1 MQGLNAFPTRL
12 RTATKLNYGFGSVAY
27 GVAFVSLSGA
37 VL

>member
-12 RTATKLNYGFGSVAY
+12 RTGTKLSYSFGSITY
-27 GVAFVSLSGA
+27 GIAFVSLSGA